1 MSREESIGVPVDIDE
16 IDTFGHL
23 VADLE
28 DRTGSICMATRS
40 DFFDMSPFAQEQII
54 DDWIG
59 LLNDM
64 KEWVNAKQKGSIQ

>member
-1 MSREESIGVPVDIDE
+1 MSNESLGNPVDIEDFD
-16 IDTFGHL
+16 IFGHL

-40 DFFDMSPFAQEQII
+40 EFFDMSPFAQEQII

-64 KEWVNAKQKGSIQ
+64 KEWVHAKKRGSIQ

>member
-1 MSREESIGVPVDIDE
+1 MSNESLEKPVNIEDFDI
-16 IDTFGHL
+16 FGHL

-28 DRTGSICMATRS
+28 DRVGSVAMATYS
-40 DFFDMSPFAQEQII
+40 EFFDLSPFAQEQII

-64 KEWVNAKQKGSIQ
+64 KEWVNAKQRGSIQ

>member
-1 MSREESIGVPVDIDE
+1 MSNESLGSPVDIEDFD
-16 IDTFGHL
+16 IFGHL

-28 DRTGSICMATRS
+28 NRTGSICMATRS
-40 DFFDMSPFAQEQII
+40 ELFNLSPFAQEQII

-64 KEWVNAKQKGSIQ
+64 KEWVHAKKRGSIQ